1 MDSLITWEDSFHKNY
16 VSYRSVVF
24 NFCTLPSSK
33 IGFTE
38 AIFVSS
44 ENWILKRLLLMFLY
58 WESIL
63 STYDLR
69 WNYTWTCSF
78 FEFNYIKIFGFGIL
92 NFWFSLYLFFILPLL
107 FFTFDITLGWKILI
121 FCASIDWQPLSLYLK
136 FWISCSIWCFRRTVV
151 CYIY

>member
-1 MDSLITWEDSFHKNY
+1 MQVCSFQFLHVTFFKDRLYRGYFRIFWKLNFEEVAINVSLLRINII
-16 VSYRSVVF
+16 
-24 NFCTLPSSK
+24 NL
-33 IGFTE
+33 
-38 AIFVSS
+38 
-44 ENWILKRLLLMFLY
+44 
-58 WESIL
+58 L

-136 FWISCSIWCFRRTVV
+136 FWISCNIWCFRRIVV